1 MDQTNTLRSK
11 IIQSQTI
18 LLVGLNHLVYFAN
31 HRVTFQGKT
40 KTIPCGIESYNNIQY
55 CYWGQTIMS
64 ICPVS
69 MREQGGQGAMCSCL
83 SQCLHLAICSVS
95 GCWVIGSTSDLTSTL
110 LLFNSL
116 LGWLIGSTLDIHP
129 TLILVHYNSEYFVHS
144 FNILLLENSLK
155 KWGRDW
161 PLLSINFTQNHRKFE
176 ETRPWPAFGRPGLEW
191 IIGWWP
197 VRDL

>member
-1 MDQTNTLRSK
+1 MQHLVHLSNHQITFQGQTKAIPCKTILFLGSNRHVYLSNHQVIFQFPGVDQTNTLRSK

-95 GCWVIGSTSDLTSTL
+95 GC
-110 LLFNSL
+110 
-116 LGWLIGSTLDIHP
+116 
-129 TLILVHYNSEYFVHS
+129 
-144 FNILLLENSLK
+144 
-155 KWGRDW
+155 
-161 PLLSINFTQNHRKFE
+161 
-176 ETRPWPAFGRPGLEW
+176 
-191 IIGWWP
+191 
-197 VRDL
+197 